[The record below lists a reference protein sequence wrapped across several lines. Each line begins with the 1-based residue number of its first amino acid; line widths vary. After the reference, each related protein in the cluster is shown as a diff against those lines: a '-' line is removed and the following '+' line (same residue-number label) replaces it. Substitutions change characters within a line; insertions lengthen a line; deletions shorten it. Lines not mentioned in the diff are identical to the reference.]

1 LNRLKF
7 KSKNLLIALPS
18 LMILIVG
25 SLWASNYFSSDEFFV
40 EQVLN
45 QPDVQ
50 KPNYEM
56 SCPEQQSSLEV
67 LKCLNGAGRKVTPKN

>member
-7 KSKNLLIALPS
+7 KSRNLLYALPVAI
-18 LMILIVG
+18 MTVG
-25 SLWASNYFSSDEFFV
+25 SLWASSYFLSHEFFI

-50 KPNYEM
+50 EANYEI
-56 SCPEQQSSLEV
+56 SCPKQQSSLEV
-67 LKCLNGAGRKVTPKN
+67 LKCLRGVGIKVTPKNQ